1 MNIGYLYFFKDTK
14 PVDKMQPLA
23 NQCQKGDTLFICQL
37 HKYLFQWKATRRSIT
52 YYTNL
57 KLEYLA
63 YAMYREFK
71 IPPTEYNKYR
81 LKTKTQNLS
90 LEELIP
96 FEGISDEIEITEL
109 QRI

>member
-1 MNIGYLYFFKDTK
+1 
-14 PVDKMQPLA
+14 MQPLA
-23 NQCQKGDTLFICQL
+23 NQCQNGDTLSICQV
-37 HKYLFQWKATRRSIT
+37 HKYLFQWKTTRRSIT